1 MFDFL
6 NNASE
11 KVLEKT
17 FLKLLADFSSN
28 DIETAAKD
36 DMSLLLLTEQHNPKL
51 LRTAA
56 GISRGF
62 RGQKH
67 SLNME
72 NVMEW
77 LKDNR
82 EDLWISIISD
92 NSKKAWLERQIDGFK
107 AFLWPD

>member
-11 KVLEKT
+11 KILEKT
-17 FLKLLADFSSN
+17 FLKLLEGFSSN
-28 DIETAAKD
+28 DLETAAKN
-36 DMSLLLLTEQHNPKL
+36 DMSLLLLTKQNNPKL
-51 LRTAA
+51 LRTAV
-56 GISRGF
+56 GIASRF

-67 SLNME
+67 LLNMK

-82 EDLWISIISD
+82 EGLWISTVSD
-92 NSKKAWLERQIDGFK
+92 NGNKAWLGKQIDEFRD
-107 AFLWPD
+107 FLWSS